1 MSVCQTIDRFRQKYM
16 KLQNTKK
23 VIQMKKMK
31 MKFQYELRG
40 SLYERA
46 VFVKLLSSSDKKYMK
61 LQTTNKFDIQ
71 KGKTEKKTPI

>member
-46 VFVKLLSSSDKKYMK
+46 VFVKLLSSSDKKCMK

-71 KGKTEKKTPI
+71 KGKTEKKTQI